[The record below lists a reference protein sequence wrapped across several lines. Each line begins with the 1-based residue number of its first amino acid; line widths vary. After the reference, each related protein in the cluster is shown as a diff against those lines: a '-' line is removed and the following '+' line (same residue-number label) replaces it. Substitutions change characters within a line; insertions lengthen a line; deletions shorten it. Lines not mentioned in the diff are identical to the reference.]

1 MKDFFKKIFNVIFVI
16 IIIYM
21 IYSMYM
27 YKLKTSY
34 NRTMLYVVSILYI
47 MIMILC
53 FRKISKKHIKK
64 YMFIILG
71 IIIVTIQIIC
81 AYLFKVY
88 PSWDFGIVYREATD
102 FFGKVDSIDYFCKYP
117 NNIPILIFLKI
128 IFYTFKL
135 LNIKQYINVGITV
148 NILAIDLSILMVVLV
163 VKEILG
169 KEKAFFT
176 LFFITL
182 MPIIYLSVP
191 IFYTDTLSMPF
202 TIMILYLYL
211 KLKKQQN
218 TRNKII
224 YSILIGIITVL
235 GMNIKVTVGIIYIA
249 ILIYEIILNKK
260 NNFRLYTLLSL
271 GIIIMLIILETLVF
285 KYLFK
290 YSDKLYNES
299 FPVTH
304 HIMMALDNNGTYTLK
319 DEEFTTSFKTRKEK
333 KKANIEEINIR
344 LKKYDTLNKK
354 IKFITSK
361 EIMIWNDG
369 TYDIPQLLNNG
380 HINNGKIQNSI
391 YKNNDIYVYISQ
403 MQRVSMMILLVV
415 SSLYKDD
422 KKEENNDAVNVIS
435 RLSILGLILFFLFWE
450 IRSRYIINY
459 IPIFVVTQII
469 GIELL
474 DKKLKKRIK
483 TKKEIHIIDI
493 VKRRGEM

>member
-1 MKDFFKKIFNVIFVI
+1 
-16 IIIYM
+16 
-21 IYSMYM
+21 
-27 YKLKTSY
+27 
-34 NRTMLYVVSILYI
+34 
-47 MIMILC
+47 
-53 FRKISKKHIKK
+53 
-64 YMFIILG
+64 
-71 IIIVTIQIIC
+71 
-81 AYLFKVY
+81 
-88 PSWDFGIVYREATD
+88 
-102 FFGKVDSIDYFCKYP
+102 
-117 NNIPILIFLKI
+117 
-128 IFYTFKL
+128 
-135 LNIKQYINVGITV
+135 
-148 NILAIDLSILMVVLV
+148 
-163 VKEILG
+163 
-169 KEKAFFT
+169 
-176 LFFITL
+176 
-182 MPIIYLSVP
+182 
-191 IFYTDTLSMPF
+191 
-202 TIMILYLYL
+202 
-211 KLKKQQN
+211 
-218 TRNKII
+218 
-224 YSILIGIITVL
+224 
-235 GMNIKVTVGIIYIA
+235 
-249 ILIYEIILNKK
+249 
-260 NNFRLYTLLSL
+260 
-271 GIIIMLIILETLVF
+271 MLIILETLVF

-435 RLSILGLILFFLFWE
+435 RLSILGLILFFSFWE